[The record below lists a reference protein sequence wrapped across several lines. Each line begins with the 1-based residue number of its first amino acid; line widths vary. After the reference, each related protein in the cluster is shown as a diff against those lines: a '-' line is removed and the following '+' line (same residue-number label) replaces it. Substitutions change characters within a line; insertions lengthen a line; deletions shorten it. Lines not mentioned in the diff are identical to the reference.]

1 VEDIVALPEVLR
13 RIIEA
18 KGCVV
23 QDQFLRSGRRARR
36 SDGNGDL
43 KNKLCSKQRIS
54 TNLSRPLHPDC
65 VDAFNKIT
73 GEALITLNNYLDDQA
88 EYIELI
94 EAANVGTLDQDQPI
108 TVHVDLDID
117 IVLID

>member
-1 VEDIVALPEVLR
+1 
-13 RIIEA
+13 
-18 KGCVV
+18 VV
-23 QDQFLRSGRRARR
+23 
-36 SDGNGDL
+36 
-43 KNKLCSKQRIS
+43 
-54 TNLSRPLHPDC
+54 
-65 VDAFNKIT
+65 AFNKIT